1 MLGVSSDT
9 PGRLSSFRDANN
21 VPFPFASDPKREIIR
36 LYGARRPGPLAPFTK
51 RVTFVIDRSGT
62 IRGAF
67 QHEIVIPWHTRD
79 VLDCIARLGPASPG
93 DSAC

>member
-9 PGRLSSFRDANN
+9 PERLSRFRDAND

-67 QHEIVIPWHTRD
+67 QHEVVIPWHTRD
-79 VLDCIARLGPASPG
+79 VLDCIARLGPAGAG

>member
-1 MLGVSSDT
+1 M
-9 PGRLSSFRDANN
+9 
-21 VPFPFASDPKREIIR
+21 PFPFASDPKREIIR

-67 QHEIVIPWHTRD
+67 QHEILIPWHTRD
-79 VLDCIARLGPASPG
+79 VLDCIARLGPAGAG

>member
-9 PGRLSSFRDANN
+9 PERLSRFRDANN

-36 LYGARRPGPLAPFTK
+36 LYGARRRGPLAAFTK
-51 RVTFVIDRSGT
+51 RVTFVIDRSWT

-67 QHEIVIPWHTRD
+67 QHEILIPWHTRD
-79 VLDCIARLGPASPG
+79 VLDCVARLGPAG

>member
-9 PGRLSSFRDANN
+9 PERLSRFRDANN
-21 VPFPFASDPKREIIR
+21 VPFPFASDAKREIIR

-67 QHEIVIPWHTRD
+67 QHEILIPRHTRD
-79 VLDCIARLGPASPG
+79 VLDCIARLGQADAG

>member
-1 MLGVSSDT
+1 MLGISSDT
-9 PGRLSSFRDANN
+9 PERLSRFRDTNN

-36 LYGARRPGPLAPFTK
+36 LYGARRRGPLAAFTK

-79 VLDCIARLGPASPG
+79 VLDCIERLGPGSG
-93 DSAC
+93 SAC